1 MSNNKPENVNRV
13 NNYFIDYY
21 FNQLKARFETVKNP
35 KETVY
40 INLSGYINISNILKF
55 FFWKNTKIF

>member
-21 FNQLKARFETVKNP
+21 FNQLKARLETIKNP

-40 INLSGYINISNILKF
+40 VNLSGYI
-55 FFWKNTKIF
+55 

>member
-21 FNQLKARFETVKNP
+21 FNQLKARLETVKNP

-40 INLSGYINISNILKF
+40 INLSGYINISNILNF
-55 FFWKNTKIF
+55 FFWKNTKIV